1 MKRLTTF
8 SNYGLGKEDFIS
20 RRRCAKNSV
29 AVWVFF
35 MVVGLFF
42 LADSVAAQPA
52 ARKDRWEEWVGRAK
66 QEGKMTL
73 LGPPL
78 AELRPSLMQAFQKA
92 FPEIALEYQA
102 GIVAFLVEKLRAE
115 IEQKKNSLDIVI
127 GGTSLLRE
135 KNLLEPI
142 PPKLLLPE
150 VINPE
155 AWESSKGKGLKWI
168 DKESQFVLQ
177 TSEWVFGYVVV
188 NTKLVNRDQLTT
200 WQDLLKPQWKGKIAF
215 YDPRG
220 AGAGQE
226 VASYLLVKFGEKFI
240 VDLFKGQDV
249 ALTRSY
255 SQIADW
261 VAQGKYAVG
270 IAQVPDRIEALK
282 KEGVPLQAFSLS
294 DAPGTLSGGFSV
306 VSLLKGRPHPNAAAI
321 FVNWILTKAGQE
333 ALHRPQLYP
342 SLRKD
347 VPTDHVPPYTIVQR
361 GLNYLDTYTEEFQAK
376 RGVTATKVQDLLG
389 R

>member
-1 MKRLTTF
+1 MNRKRCT
-8 SNYGLGKEDFIS
+8 KQ
-20 RRRCAKNSV
+20 SV
-29 AVWVFF
+29 A
-35 MVVGLFF
+35 GCILCIPIPLLF
-42 LADSVAAQPA
+42 LANSVAAQQVTK
-52 ARKDRWEEWVGRAK
+52 KDRWEEWVGRAK
-66 QEGKMTL
+66 QEGKIAVL
-73 LGPPL
+73 APPL
-78 AELRPSLMQAFQKA
+78 AELRPSLVQAFQKA
-92 FPEIALEYQA
+92 FPEISLEYQA
-102 GIVAFLVEKLRAE
+102 GTVAPLVEKLRAE
-115 IEQKKNSLDIVI
+115 FEQKKSSLDVVI

-142 PPKLLLPE
+142 PPKLLLLE
-150 VINPE
+150 VINSQ

-168 DKESQFVLQ
+168 DKENQFVLQ
-177 TSEWVFGYVVV
+177 TSEWVFGYVLV
-188 NTKLVNRDQLTT
+188 NTKVVNRDALTT

-226 VASYLLVKFGEKFI
+226 IASYLLVKFGEKFI
-240 VDLFKGQDV
+240 VDLFKAQDV

-261 VAQGKYAVG
+261 VAQGKYRVG

-282 KEGVPLQAFSLS
+282 KEGVPLQAFSLT
-294 DAPGTLSGGFSV
+294 DAAGTLSGGFSV
-306 VSLLKGRPHPNAAAI
+306 VSLLKGAPHPNAAAI
-321 FVNWILTKAGQE
+321 FLNWILTKTGQE

-347 VPTDHVPPYTIVQR
+347 VTTDYVPPYTLVQR
-361 GLNYLDTYTEEFQAK
+361 ELNYLDTYTEEFQAK
-376 RGVTATKVQDLLG
+376 RGMVATQVQDLLG

>member
-1 MKRLTTF
+1 
-8 SNYGLGKEDFIS
+8 
-20 RRRCAKNSV
+20 
-29 AVWVFF
+29 
-35 MVVGLFF
+35 
-42 LADSVAAQPA
+42 
-52 ARKDRWEEWVGRAK
+52 
-66 QEGKMTL
+66 MTL

-102 GIVAFLVEKLRAE
+102 GTVAPLVEKLRAE

-177 TSEWVFGYVVV
+177 TSEWVFGYVLV

>member
-1 MKRLTTF
+1 MNPKRCT
-8 SNYGLGKEDFIS
+8 
-20 RRRCAKNSV
+20 KNSV
-29 AVWVFF
+29 AGWILSMLVAF
-35 MVVGLFF
+35 LF
-42 LADSVAAQPA
+42 LADIAVAQPA
-52 ARKDRWEEWVGRAK
+52 AKKDRWEEWVGRAK
-66 QEGKMTL
+66 QEGKVTVL
-73 LGPPL
+73 APPL
-78 AELRPSLMQAFQKA
+78 AELRPSLIQAFQKT
-92 FPEIALEYQA
+92 FPEIAVEYQA
-102 GIVAFLVEKLRAE
+102 GTVAPLVEKIRAE
-115 IEQKKNSLDIVI
+115 FEQKKSSLDVVI

-135 KNLLEPI
+135 KSLLEPI

-168 DKESQFVLQ
+168 DKENQFVLQ
-177 TSEWVFGYVVV
+177 TSEWVFGYVLV
-188 NTKLVNRDQLTT
+188 NTKVVNRDALAM

-215 YDPRG
+215 HDPRG

-226 VASYLLVKFGEKFI
+226 IASYLLVKFGEKFI

-255 SQIADW
+255 SQMADW
-261 VAQGKYAVG
+261 VAQGKYAVA

-282 KEGVPLQAFSLS
+282 KEGVPLQAFSLP

-306 VSLLKGRPHPNAAAI
+306 VSLLKGTPHPNAAAI
-321 FVNWILTKAGQE
+321 FLNWILTKPGQE

-342 SLRKD
+342 SLRRD
-347 VPTDHVPPYTIVQR
+347 VPTDYVPPYTVVQR

-376 RGVTATKVQDLLG
+376 RGMVATQIQDLLG